1 MNEKGT
7 HTETSTHI
15 PLTSVD
21 SGKTCKLVGVSDER
35 RGRGKHRKHRSRF
48 GGFGRHKHHSKHVE
62 NPSGEKKLW
71 SDHGRRRIAKR
82 LLDLGLTK
90 GCSFK
95 VIQSLGRGPVLV
107 EVRGTRIALGHGL
120 ASQVLVEILEDS
132 D

>member
-1 MNEKGT
+1 
-7 HTETSTHI
+7 
-15 PLTSVD
+15 
-21 SGKTCKLVGVSDER
+21 
-35 RGRGKHRKHRSRF
+35 
-48 GGFGRHKHHSKHVE
+48 
-62 NPSGEKKLW
+62 
-71 SDHGRRRIAKR
+71 
-82 LLDLGLTK
+82 LDLGLTK